1 MANVVING
9 TDIVVFI
16 GADAVAHAT
25 SHTLGMTMATRE
37 TSNKDTGK
45 FGTKAPARLEVNASC
60 DALVVYTDFAIMAQA
75 VTDREPLLVK
85 FGERNTDGTLDEDK
99 FYAEGMFIITS
110 LEMTAGDQE
119 NASYSASFEHYS
131 DFALSTDEDLRAII
145 MSSDAT
151 GSANGFVAVFPKEGT
166 PPYTYLWAGAGA
178 ADAATTQSVAG
189 LNPGSYTCT
198 ITDSTGGT
206 AQEVEKTVIVG
217 GSGT

>member
-1 MANVVING
+1 MADVVING
-9 TDIVVFI
+9 TDIVVFM

-45 FGTKAPARLEVNASC
+45 FNTKAPARLEVTASC
-60 DALVVYTDFAIMAQA
+60 DALVVYTDFALMAAA
-75 VTDREPLLVK
+75 VTDRAPLLVK
-85 FGERNTDGTLDEDK
+85 FGERTAEGTLDDTK

-131 DFALSTDEDLRAII
+131 DFALSTEDDLRAFV

-151 GSANGFVAVFPKEGT
+151 GADNGFVAVFPKSGT
-166 PPYTYLWAGAGA
+166 APYTYLWAGAGNA
-178 ADAATTQSVAG
+178 HEATTQSVAG
-189 LNPGSYTCT
+189 LAPGTYSCT
-198 ITDSTGGT
+198 ISDDDDG
-206 AQEVEKTVIVG
+206 EVEKTITVG
-217 GSGT
+217 GTGA